1 MVVTEI
7 AKAFSNAKAISPA
20 SGVQTDFETLKT
32 IAIFCGIGLVVSLL
46 LAGVGVYLSLEPHIG
61 GLDVMYWI

>member
-1 MVVTEI
+1 MVVIAI
-7 AKAFSNAKAISPA
+7 AKAFSNAKAVSPP

-32 IAIFCGIGLVVSLL
+32 ISIFCGIGLVGSLL
-46 LAGVGVYLSLEPHIG
+46 LAGVGAYLALEPYID

>member
-1 MVVTEI
+1 MAVTGI
-7 AKAFSNAKAISPA
+7 AKAYSNAKTISRA
-20 SGVQTDFETLKT
+20 SATRTDFEALKT

-46 LAGVGVYLSLEPHIG
+46 LVGVGAYLSIDPTTD

>member
-1 MVVTEI
+1 MAATGI
-7 AKAFSNAKAISPA
+7 AKAYSNAKAISPA
-20 SGVQTDFETLKT
+20 SATRTDHETLKT

-46 LAGVGVYLSLEPHIG
+46 LVGVGAYLSINPTAD

>member
-1 MVVTEI
+1 MVVIAI
-7 AKAFSNAKAISPA
+7 AKAYSNAKAILPP
-20 SGVQTDFETLKT
+20 SGTQTDFETLKR

-46 LAGVGVYLSLEPHIG
+46 LAGVGVYLSLAPHID